1 MNTRSLLVFLMALLF
16 SCQTEHKTDHFRIVY
31 KNDREGNTLQG
42 SKAELIKHIRGG
54 AEIRIGWGGKG
65 KSHRIEHLSDPIW
78 IAVLDETEVIAHLD
92 AQVLSKTDWENLS
105 ANYADSTLYHQEW
118 RVVIT
123 TKGEF
128 DAVWIDRNTNK
139 LINRRP
145 QNHVISW
152 FSKGKVS
159 DVPLYSTKT
168 E

>member
-1 MNTRSLLVFLMALLF
+1 MKYSYLFFFVMALLF
-16 SCQTEHKTDHFRIVY
+16 SCQPESKSAHFQIVY
-31 KNDREGNTLQG
+31 KNDKEGNTLKG

-54 AEIRIGWGGKG
+54 SEIRIGWGGKG
-65 KSHRIEHLSDPIW
+65 KSHSIEHLSDPIW

-92 AQVLSKTDWENLS
+92 AQVLSKTDWESLS
-105 ANYADSTLYHQEW
+105 ANYADSTLYNQEW

-128 DAVWIDRNTNK
+128 DAVWIDRNTKK
-139 LINRRP
+139 LIKRRP

-152 FSKGKVS
+152 FAKGVS
-159 DVPLYSTKT
+159 VEEPLFSTNG